1 MNNSFVPNNAF
12 RDYKYHTAIRQGD
25 DGSVTASAEE
35 MDIVVVASSEE
46 EACLQLAKAIFD
58 YSQEFCANYS
68 RYSNMPGGQEQIPY
82 VVKAILLGCPENI
95 IPEMVFPEMVF
106 DPSIHHDGE

>member
-1 MNNSFVPNNAF
+1 MKNSFAPNSAF
-12 RDYKYHTAIRQGD
+12 SDYKYHTAIHQGD

-35 MDIVVVASSEE
+35 LDIIVVARSEE
-46 EACLQLAKAIFD
+46 EACLQLAKSIFD

-95 IPEMVFPEMVF
+95 IPKMAF
-106 DPSIHHDGE
+106 DS

>member
-1 MNNSFVPNNAF
+1 MKNSFVPNNAF
-12 RDYKYHTAIRQGD
+12 SDYKYHTAIHHGD
-25 DGSVTASAEE
+25 DGSVTASSEE
-35 MDIVVVASSEE
+35 MDIVVVARSEE
-46 EACLQLAKAIFD
+46 EACLQLAKAIFE
-58 YSQEFCANYS
+58 YSREFCADYS
-68 RYSNMPGGQEQIPY
+68 RYSNMPGGREQVPY

>member
-12 RDYKYHTAIRQGD
+12 RDYKYHTALHQGD

-35 MDIVVVASSEE
+35 MDIIVAAPSEE

-95 IPEMVFPEMVF
+95 IPEMVF

>member
-1 MNNSFVPNNAF
+1 MNSSFVPNDAF
-12 RDYKYHTAIRQGD
+12 GEYKYHTVIRQGE

-35 MDIVVVASSEE
+35 MGIVVSASTEE

-58 YSQEFCANYS
+58 YAREFCAHYS
-68 RYSNMPGGQEQIPY
+68 QYSNMPGGHDKVPY

-95 IPEMVFPEMVF
+95 IPEMVFR
-106 DPSIHHDGE
+106 